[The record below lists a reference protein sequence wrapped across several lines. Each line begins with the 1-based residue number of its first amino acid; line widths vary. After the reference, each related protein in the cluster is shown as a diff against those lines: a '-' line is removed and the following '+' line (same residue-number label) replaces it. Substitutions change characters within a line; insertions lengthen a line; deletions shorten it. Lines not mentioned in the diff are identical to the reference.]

1 MPDLAPSVTPRVYAN
16 IVDLSPEIPLQDKW
30 ETVVFRCDGT
40 FDKFLAGPGID
51 VDQFLNLE
59 PGDVVINTIAPAS
72 LMGHEPPEPPDWP
85 TITPATSI
93 PYPPP
98 ITPSWETPTPF
109 SYPAP
114 ATSTPENIEP

>member
-1 MPDLAPSVTPRVYAN
+1 
-16 IVDLSPEIPLQDKW
+16 
-30 ETVVFRCDGT
+30 
-40 FDKFLAGPGID
+40 
-51 VDQFLNLE
+51 
-59 PGDVVINTIAPAS
+59 VVINTIAPAS